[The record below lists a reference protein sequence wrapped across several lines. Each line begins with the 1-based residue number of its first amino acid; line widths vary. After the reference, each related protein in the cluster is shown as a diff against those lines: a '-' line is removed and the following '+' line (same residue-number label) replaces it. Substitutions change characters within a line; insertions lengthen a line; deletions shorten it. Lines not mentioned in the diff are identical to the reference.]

1 MKIDLHTHSTVSD
14 GQYTPTE
21 LIRLAKHANLEVI
34 ALTDHDTVDGI
45 KEAREAA
52 GQLGQPFIAG
62 IEISTRKEE
71 EIHMVGLGIDED
83 YPALLAETKKL
94 MEDRANRGVVITE
107 YLRELGISVDYEE
120 VKAMAGEGSVGRPH
134 FAQYLQKHG
143 YVRSRQE
150 AFDRYL
156 NTPSFHKVTDRILP
170 PPEEAIE
177 LIHLSGG
184 KAVLAH
190 PGLLKMGKSR
200 QEDFICRLKK
210 CGLDAIEAYYSK
222 YSKAQEKYYRDL
234 AKRYDLKISVGS
246 DFHGEK
252 VKPDVKLGMEPE
264 ELQIIDR
271 LVLAEL
277 YK

>member
-21 LIRLAKHANLEVI
+21 LIRLAKQANLEVI

-83 YPALLAETKKL
+83 HPALIAETKKL
-94 MEDRANRGVVITE
+94 MEDRANRGAVITE
-107 YLRELGISVDYEE
+107 YLRALGISVDYEE

-156 NTPSFHKVTDRILP
+156 NTPSFHKATDRILP

-190 PGLLKMGKSR
+190 PGLLKMGKSW
-200 QEDFICRLKK
+200 QEDFICRLKE

-222 YSKAQEKYYRDL
+222 YSKAQEKYYRAL

-252 VKPDVKLGMEPE
+252 VKPDVKLGMELE
-264 ELQIIDR
+264 EPQIIER
-271 LVLAEL
+271 LVLTEL